1 MCVCAGYDIFL
12 FSFDSI
18 YYTCDIRLKNLFS
31 TGEMMVHY
39 YYVDHSKQQSSAQSE
54 ASDRGNNPQLPFAC
68 SSEILHGNFFLFGQ
82 AIWIICQ
89 LLGKIR

>member
-1 MCVCAGYDIFL
+1 VLDFQNI
-12 FSFDSI
+12 
-18 YYTCDIRLKNLFS
+18 KNKDLIVI
-31 TGEMMVHY
+31 GEMMVHY

-54 ASDRGNNPQLPFAC
+54 ASDRGNNQQLPFAC

-89 LLGKIR
+89 LLGKIYYKF